1 MSADPHI
8 TELDATRLLNDLGSR
23 VRALRARRHMTR
35 KALAHESGVSERY
48 LAQLERGRGN
58 ISILLLAKVAGAL
71 RTDLADLLRQRGEQT
86 VEEVL
91 IADLLHDLEPDTHR
105 SILGFLSENYALP
118 PASRR
123 RVALVGL
130 RGAGKST
137 LGARLAGEF
146 GMPFVQLGAEIEQLA
161 GMSTSEIFSL
171 SGQAGY
177 RRLEEKALLQTLGQH
192 EHCVLETG
200 GSIVLDAML
209 LNTLLSTCFVI
220 WLHARPEVY
229 MQRLIDEGDVRPM
242 QDQDDALADL
252 RHIVAER
259 SPFYARAHASVDTD
273 GKRIEECMAELRSC
287 VPASILAH
295 ANAGKDS

>member
-1 MSADPHI
+1 
-8 TELDATRLLNDLGSR
+8 
-23 VRALRARRHMTR
+23 MTR
-35 KALAHESGVSERY
+35 KALALESNVSERY
-48 LAQLERGRGN
+48 LAQLEMGRGN
-58 ISILLLAKVAGAL
+58 ISILLLAKVAAAL
-71 RTDLADLLRQRGEQT
+71 RMDLADLLRQHGDQT
-86 VEEVL
+86 AEEVL
-91 IADLLHDLEPDTHR
+91 IADLLHDLGPDSHR

-118 PASRR
+118 PAARR

-137 LGARLAGEF
+137 LGARLAEKF
-146 GMPFVQLGAEIEQLA
+146 TVPFVQLGAEIEQLA

-192 EHCVLETG
+192 AHCVLETG
-200 GSIVLDAML
+200 GSIVLDAMM
-209 LNTLLSTCFVI
+209 LNTLLSTCFVV

-242 QDQDDALADL
+242 QNQEDALTDL

-259 SPFYARAHASVDTD
+259 NPFYARAHASVDTD
-273 GKRIEECMAELRSC
+273 GKRVEECLAELLHC

-295 ANAGKDS
+295 ANTSKES